1 MTLPVHSD
9 AGEQTHHVRILGVS
23 LPTSPSLSEIQLQ
36 LKQKK
41 IEAIYTSTAT
51 PVLSSERHRPDILLF
66 GPVGYSPQ
74 QQIEAAA
81 RVIRRFAGLTV
92 IVLVPEGSESTAV
105 AAFRAGIHDYIPL
118 PTSTDEVVNRLLRN
132 LAAHKKQSLWSAEQG
147 EGLEPV
153 LVGQS
158 EPMIRLREAIH
169 RLAETNAT
177 VLIRGET
184 GTGKDV
190 VAALIHRF
198 SARSGHPFVPLNCAA
213 IPDSLLES
221 ELFGYQRGAFTGADC
236 TYEGKLRQAN
246 GGTVFLDEIGDM
258 TLQAQAKLLR
268 VIESKQVYRLGGKTP
283 MPLDVRILAATN
295 QDLDAMMKAG
305 TFRKDLFY
313 RLNVA
318 AVQVPPLR
326 ERRADISLLVNH
338 FIDFFN
344 RQYSRAV
351 RHMSSDAMA
360 AFLDADWPGNVR
372 ELKSCIELSVLN
384 TADETIIPLHLPDT
398 IRGSNKGIT
407 HRPTDEETRIVGVLT
422 ETRWNITR
430 AAEQLQ
436 WSRMTLYR
444 KLAKFNLVSKNGKP
458 A

>member
-1 MTLPVHSD
+1 MTLPVHPD
-9 AGEQTHHVRILGVS
+9 TGEPPHHVRILGVG
-23 LPTSPSLSEIQLQ
+23 LPASPSLSEIQLQ

-41 IEAIYTSTAT
+41 IEAICTSTAA
-51 PVLSSERHRPDILLF
+51 PVLNSARHRPDILLF
-66 GPVGYSPQ
+66 GPVGYSSQ
-74 QQIEAAA
+74 QQIEAAE
-81 RVIRRFAGLTV
+81 RVIRRYPGLTL
-92 IVLVPEGSESTAV
+92 IVLVDEGSESTAL
-105 AAFRAGIHDYIPL
+105 AALRAGLHDYIPL
-118 PTSTDEVVNRLLRN
+118 PTSPDDVVNRVLRH
-132 LAAHKKQSLWSAEQG
+132 LTARKRHPIMVAEEG
-147 EGLEPV
+147 AGLEPV

-158 EPMIRLREAIH
+158 APMIRLRETIQ
-169 RLAETNAT
+169 RLAKTNAT

-190 VAALIHRF
+190 VAALIHNF
-198 SARSGHPFVPLNCAA
+198 SSRSEHPFVPLNCAA

-236 TYEGKLRQAN
+236 TYEGKLRQAH

-258 TLQAQAKLLR
+258 SLQAQAKLLR

-295 QDLDAMMKAG
+295 QDLEAMMKAG

-318 AVQVPPLR
+318 SVQVPPLR
-326 ERRADISLLVNH
+326 ERRADISLLVDH
-338 FIDFFN
+338 FVDLFT

-351 RHMSSDAMA
+351 RHISSDAMA
-360 AFLDADWPGNVR
+360 ALLEADWPGNVR

-384 TADETIIPLHLPDT
+384 SADETITPLHLPDT
-398 IRGSNKGIT
+398 IWGSNKWTT

-430 AAEQLQ
+430 AAERLQ

-444 KLAKFNLVSKNGKP
+444 KLAKYNLVSKNGKP
-458 A
+458 D